1 MNWHRPVF
9 GGVGVAAILFGIGL
23 LLVPAVSTVG
33 PVAQTLQ
40 FVETVGTTR
49 VLLVTGGGLIAYLLV
64 GLRSP
69 EASEPDL
76 GADRF
81 APEPD
86 PEQSGLAGD
95 RLDQQIQTAIDD
107 GGESFATV
115 RESLRK
121 TAVSVYADAVGCT
134 ERQAWLAIERG
145 DWCSDSLV
153 AAFLA
158 GSDGPSP
165 PFAAQVR
172 LFVFSRRERRRRIE
186 RTVAVIERVQGE

>member
-23 LLVPAVSTVG
+23 LLAPAVSRVG
-33 PVAQTLQ
+33 PVARILQ
-40 FVETVGTTR
+40 FVEGVGTTR

-69 EASEPDL
+69 DASEAEL
-76 GADRF
+76 GVDRF
-81 APEPD
+81 APETEL
-86 PEQSGLAGD
+86 EQSGLAGEQ
-95 RLDQQIQTAIDD
+95 LDQQIQSAIND

-115 RESLRK
+115 RESLRQ
-121 TAVSVYADAVGCT
+121 TAVSVYADAVSCA
-134 ERQAWLAIERG
+134 ERQAWPAIERG
-145 DWCSDSLV
+145 EWCSDSLV

-158 GSDGPSP
+158 GRDGPSP

-172 LFVFSRRERRRRIE
+172 LFVFPRRERRRRIE
-186 RTVAVIERVQGE
+186 RTVAVIERVQGQ